1 MIGRR
6 ELVIAVLS
14 AALVGT
20 ALGLVVGVVFTRATL
35 GIGPGPWERP
45 GGFGRPHADGPPRPG
60 GRGPMMRTLAERLDL
75 RPEQAA
81 RIDSIL
87 GRSRLGYEAM
97 RESVRTAVERELTP
111 EQRKKWSQMQRRFR
125 RFRPPEDPPGGRA
138 DE

>member
-45 GGFGRPHADGPPRPG
+45 GGFGRPHADGQPRPG
-60 GRGPMMRTLAERLDL
+60 WR
-75 RPEQAA
+75 AA
-81 RIDSIL
+81 SIFSVSR
-87 GRSRLGYEAM
+87 RS
-97 RESVRTAVERELTP
+97 S
-111 EQRKKWSQMQRRFR
+111 
-125 RFRPPEDPPGGRA
+125 PGCWENR
-138 DE
+138 